1 MHKKNLYNKKHY
13 FLNESSLDIIKNKM
27 KKNFFI
33 RLKRAS
39 ANQFAPVLINAD
51 YKLPPIQKEMPKIGK
66 KYQIEFC
73 DKIRKNL
80 FEINKNKK
88 YSPNNSYISKSV
100 NNEFNELTLEY
111 NQQILKNK
119 KIDLPKIEKKQ
130 LKDFHAI
137 KLEKNYIDNVE
148 KLYIKPYSDKNN
160 VVYTDYLKNSRS
172 KIPLNIIF

>member
-1 MHKKNLYNKKHY
+1 MNKKNVNHKKHY
-13 FLNESSLDIIKNKM
+13 FLNESNLDIIKNKM

-33 RLKRAS
+33 KLKRAS

-51 YKLPPIQKEMPKIGK
+51 YILPPIEKEIPKIGK

-111 NQQILKNK
+111 KQQILKKK
-119 KIDLPKIEKKQ
+119 KIDLPKIEKIQ
-130 LKDFHAI
+130 PKDFHAI

>member
-51 YKLPPIQKEMPKIGK
+51 YKLPPIHKELPKIGK
-66 KYQIEFC
+66 KIQIEFW
-73 DKIRKNL
+73 DKIRKDL
-80 FEINKNKK
+80 FENNKNKK
-88 YSPNNSYISKSV
+88 YSANNSYISKSV
-100 NNEFNELTLEY
+100 NEDFNEFTLEY
-111 NQQILKNK
+111 KQQILKNK

-148 KLYIKPYSDKNN
+148 NLYIKPYFDKNN
-160 VVYTDYLKNSRS
+160 VVYTDYLKDSRS